1 MTQSST
7 SSLDA
12 LTKSLARH
20 GVGEARLALVLGSG
34 LGRFADRLDSAR
46 AIPYAELDG
55 MPQSAVPGHA
65 GRLVLG
71 EVDGVPVVV
80 QQGRVHLYEGWSAL
94 EVTRAVRAFARL
106 EVPGL
111 ILTNAAGG
119 LEEDWKAPSLMRV
132 TDHVNMQPV
141 ALGKRAFALES
152 GDSRRRDVVYDAVMG
167 DVLDL
172 VAKEVG
178 NSFHH
183 GIYAGL
189 LGPSY
194 ETPAEVRMLREAGVS
209 AVGMSTVLE
218 ALAARHAG
226 MRVAAISCITN
237 AAAGIG
243 DEPLS
248 HDEVVAAGEEI
259 AESFCALLLAAI
271 GPLASALDAD

>member
-12 LTKSLARH
+12 LTESLARH

-34 LGRFADRLDSAR
+34 LGGFADRLDSAR

-55 MPQSAVPGHA
+55 MPQSAVPG
-65 GRLVLG
+65 
-71 EVDGVPVVV
+71 
-80 QQGRVHLYEGWSAL
+80 WSAL

-106 EVPGL
+106 EIPGL
-111 ILTNAAGG
+111 LLTNAAGG
-119 LEEDWKAPSLMRV
+119 LDEDWKTPSLMRV

-152 GDSRRRDVVYDAVMG
+152 SDSRRRDVVYDAVMG

-178 NSFHH
+178 YSLHH

-218 ALAARHAG
+218 ALA
-226 MRVAAISCITN
+226 
-237 AAAGIG
+237 G

-248 HDEVVAAGEEI
+248 HEEVVAAGEEI
-259 AESFCALLLAAI
+259 AEGFCALLLAAI
-271 GPLASALDAD
+271 GPLATALG